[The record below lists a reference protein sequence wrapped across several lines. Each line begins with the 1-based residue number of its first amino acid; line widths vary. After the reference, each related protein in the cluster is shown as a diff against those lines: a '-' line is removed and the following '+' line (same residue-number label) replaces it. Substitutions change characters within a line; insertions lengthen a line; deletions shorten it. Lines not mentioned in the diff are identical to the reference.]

1 MPSTMDCH
9 FEIKKSVSEYNPY
22 TAMTE
27 EELLRKLENS
37 RRHAEEGKYREAD
50 IIVSDIRAKYGV

>member
-1 MPSTMDCH
+1 
-9 FEIKKSVSEYNPY
+9 
-22 TAMTE
+22 MTE